1 MGRGGLTRFIL
12 ERLAISVPL
21 LLLISFGVFLLVQLA
36 PGDPARAL
44 IGGRPSTPE
53 LLAAIRKEYNLDD
66 PFIVQYGKWLWQVLQ
81 GDFGRSIQGSQK
93 VLDAIAQRLG
103 TTFYLAAYSGIIV
116 LGLGVWLGVLA
127 ALRQGTRL
135 DRIVVMLGV
144 FGISAPAFVSGIFL
158 LYLFGVLLD
167 LFPTYGAGRG
177 GFLTTGWYLTLPA
190 VALALSVMGLVTKIT
205 RAGMIEELGK
215 DYVHF
220 ARARG
225 LTAGRIV
232 TAYVLRNAL
241 IPVVTAAGLILV
253 FLVAQAIYVEVTF
266 ALPGLGTLLVDAVRT
281 RDIPMVQGV
290 ALFFSAL
297 IIALHLLIDVIYVLI
312 DPRIRFGGAE
322 A

>member
-1 MGRGGLTRFIL
+1 MGRGGLARFVL

-21 LLLISFGVFLLVQLA
+21 LLLISFGIFVLLQLA

-53 LLAAIRKEYNLDD
+53 LIAAIRAEYNLDD
-66 PFIVQYGKWLWQVLQ
+66 PFLVQYAKWLWKVLH
-81 GDFGRSIQGSQK
+81 GDFGRSIAGGQL
-93 VLDAIAQRLG
+93 VLNAIGQRLG
-103 TTFYLAAYSGIIV
+103 VTFYLAAYSGIIV
-116 LGLGVWLGVLA
+116 LGLGVWLGALA

-135 DRIVVMLGV
+135 DRLVVLLGV

-158 LYLFGVLLD
+158 LYVFGVVLN

-177 GFLTTGWYLTLPA
+177 GFWTTGWYLTLPA
-190 VALALSVMGLVTKIT
+190 LALSLSIMGLVTKIT

-225 LTAGRIV
+225 LSGRRIV

-241 IPVVTAAGLILV
+241 IPVITAAGLILV

-266 ALPGLGTLLVDAVRT
+266 ALPGLGTLLVDSVRQ

-297 IIALHLLIDVIYVLI
+297 IIGLHLLIDVIYVLV